1 MKDSGNE
8 ALIRRFYEAFRALDA
23 DTMQACY
30 CADAAFDDPAF
41 SLRGRDEIGAMWRM
55 LCARA
60 QDFSLEYEILE
71 ANAQG
76 GKVRWT
82 ARYLFSQTG
91 RKVVNHIEAQIKIKD
106 GLIVEHI
113 DRFSFWRWARQALG
127 PAGLLLGW
135 SRMLQMKVRAQALKN
150 LKAWVDKNGL

>member
-1 MKDSGNE
+1 MSRELLD
-8 ALIRRFYEAFRALDA
+8 RFYSAFAARDGENMSTCYADDA
-23 DTMQACY
+23 HFT
-30 CADAAFDDPAF
+30 DAAFD
-41 SLRGRDEIGAMWRM
+41 LNGKWIGAMWRM